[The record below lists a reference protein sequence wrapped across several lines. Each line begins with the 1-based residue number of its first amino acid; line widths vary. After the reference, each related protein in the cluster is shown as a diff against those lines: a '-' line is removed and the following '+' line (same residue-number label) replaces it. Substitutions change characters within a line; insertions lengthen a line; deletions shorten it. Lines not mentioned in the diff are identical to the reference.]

1 VTAAPSTPVIAL
13 GPALRGYVTA
23 ELQSAM
29 AGLGA
34 RGGRIHA
41 GVHLARKAIR
51 RTRAVLALG
60 RTTLGPGAAPI
71 DRELRRVNRS
81 LSTLRDAHALVE
93 TLDRLAAKPHD
104 AVMTRRLRRARRVAA
119 TRRASCARTQIDG
132 KPERAR
138 AMLAMLQAALQGL
151 PWQTLSSSTL
161 TDALDLT
168 LHGIAEARAD
178 ACTTGRNRDWH
189 RWRRRMRRMSQQH
202 TACAAVG
209 LEFSEPL
216 FDKSLAEQLG
226 KAQDLDLLLEHC
238 SQGSPFSKPD
248 RAALRAFAKSALA
261 RQRKRI
267 ASVSEHAAVGSHSPS
282 HVV

>member
-1 VTAAPSTPVIAL
+1 MTATPSTPVIAL
-13 GPALRGYVTA
+13 GPALCGYVTA

-60 RTTLGPGAAPI
+60 RATLGPGAAPI
-71 DRELRRVNRS
+71 DRELRCVNRS
-81 LSTLRDAHALVE
+81 LSPLRDAHALVE
-93 TLDRLAAKPHD
+93 TLDRLVAKPHD
-104 AVMTRRLRRARRVAA
+104 AAMTRLLRRARGVAA
-119 TRRASCARTQIDG
+119 SRRASCALTQAG
-132 KPERAR
+132 GEPEHAR

-151 PWQTLSSSTL
+151 PWQTLTSSTL

-168 LHGIAEARAD
+168 LRGIAEARAE
-178 ACTTGRNRDWH
+178 ACTAGRNRDWH
-189 RWRRRMRRMSQQH
+189 RWRRRMRRMSQQQ
-202 TACAAVG
+202 TACAAAG
-209 LEFSEPL
+209 FDISEPL

-238 SQGSPFSKPD
+238 GQGSPFNKPD
-248 RAALRAFAKSALA
+248 KAALRDFAKLALA

-267 ASVSEHAAVGSHSPS
+267 ASVSEHGAREPHSK
-282 HVV
+282 

>member
-1 VTAAPSTPVIAL
+1 MTATPSTPAIAL
-13 GPALRGYVTA
+13 GPALRSYVTA
-23 ELQSAM
+23 ELQAAM

-60 RTTLGPGAAPI
+60 RLTLGPGAAPI
-71 DRELRRVNRS
+71 DRELRRLNRG
-81 LSTLRDAHALVE
+81 LSALRDAHALVE
-93 TLDRLAAKPHD
+93 TLDRLAAKPHEL
-104 AVMTRRLRRARRVAA
+104 AMTRLLRRARRVAA
-119 TRRASCARTQIDG
+119 TRRASCARTQVG
-132 KPERAR
+132 GEPEHAR
-138 AMLAMLQAALQGL
+138 RMLAMLQAALQGL
-151 PWQTLSSSTL
+151 PWPTLSSATL
-161 TDALDLT
+161 IDALDLT
-168 LHGIAEARAD
+168 LRGVEEARVQ

-202 TACAAVG
+202 TACAAAG
-209 LEFSEPL
+209 FDISEPL

-238 SQGSPFSKPD
+238 GQGSPFTKQD
-248 RAALRAFAKSALA
+248 RAALRSFAEMALA

-267 ASVSEHAAVGSHSPS
+267 ASVSEHAAREPHPIV
-282 HVV
+282 